1 MSIPKHVAKSAEI
14 LWLDA
19 LEAEQEGDREAALE
33 LAKKVVE
40 LDEKH
45 ADAWM
50 GIAFFT
56 LPPKSKGRQTLPDLT
71 EAAIALSAVRR
82 VVNINPEHNRAWDL
96 GGELL
101 VDHLGMLEHALEWW
115 EERRKISPNEVKPII
130 EQLAIL
136 IRLGYYEECADLL
149 EELYSDEIDIPET
162 NRMIYKIENVRRM
175 VEKATRSE
183 ENDIFSPQNPKGE
196 RWEIIHRMRKRKPM
210 SQTFFLLTFVAP
222 IVFLLGSISMAFL
235 GNTII
240 GQVIVFILI
249 IVLYFSINR
258 LAMGML
264 HKLNR
269 HALDLDRALDVETT
283 SGKICIPDDIRG
295 SKLYNSVISTRAPA
309 LKQRIEVIQSS
320 NEKIS
325 SKWKLDIPFEISAP
339 F

>member
-1 MSIPKHVAKSAEI
+1 VAKSPEI

-33 LAKKVVE
+33 LAKRVVD
-40 LDEKH
+40 LDESH
-45 ADAWM
+45 VDAWM

-56 LPPKSKGRQTLPDLT
+56 LPAKSKGRQKLPSLS
-71 EAAIALSAVRR
+71 EAATALSAVKR
-82 VVNINPEHNRAWDL
+82 VVGINPEHNRAWDL

-115 EERRKISPNEVKPII
+115 EERRKISPSEVKPII

-149 EELYSDEIDIPET
+149 EELYSDEIEIPET

-175 VEKATRSE
+175 VERATRSE

-196 RWEIIHRMRKRKPM
+196 RWEIIHNMRKRKPI

-240 GQVIVFILI
+240 GQIVVFILI

-283 SGKICIPDDIRG
+283 TGKICIPEDVRG
-295 SKLYNSVISTRAPA
+295 SKLYNSVIATRTPA
-309 LKQRIEVIQSS
+309 LKERIAIIHDS

-325 SKWKLDIPFEISAP
+325 TKWELEILFDISAP

>member
-1 MSIPKHVAKSAEI
+1 MAKSPEI

-33 LAKKVVE
+33 LAKRVVD
-40 LDEKH
+40 LDESH
-45 ADAWM
+45 VDAWM

-56 LPPKSKGRQTLPDLT
+56 LPAKSKGRQKLPSLS
-71 EAAIALSAVRR
+71 EAATALSAVKR
-82 VVNINPEHNRAWDL
+82 VVGINPEHNRAWDL

-115 EERRKISPNEVKPII
+115 EERRKISPSEVKPII

-149 EELYSDEIDIPET
+149 EELYSDEIEIPET

-175 VEKATRSE
+175 VERATRSE

-196 RWEIIHRMRKRKPM
+196 RWEIIHNMRKRKPI

-240 GQVIVFILI
+240 GQIVVFILI

-283 SGKICIPDDIRG
+283 TGKICIPEDVRG
-295 SKLYNSVISTRAPA
+295 SKLYNSVIATRTPA
-309 LKQRIEVIQSS
+309 LKERIAIIHDS

-325 SKWKLDIPFEISAP
+325 TKWELEIPFDISAP

>member
-1 MSIPKHVAKSAEI
+1 MTKSAEI

-19 LEAEQEGDREAALE
+19 LEAEQIGDREAALE
-33 LAKKVVE
+33 LAKKVVH
-40 LDEKH
+40 LDENH
-45 ADAWM
+45 VDAWM

-56 LPPKSKGRQTLPDLT
+56 LPVKNKGRQKLPDLT
-71 EAAIALSAVRR
+71 ESAIALSAVRR
-82 VVNINPEHNRAWDL
+82 VVKINPEHNRAWDL

-115 EERRKISPNEVKPII
+115 EERRKISPREVKPII
-130 EQLAIL
+130 EQLSIL
-136 IRLGYYEECADLL
+136 IRLGYYDACADLL
-149 EELYSDEIDIPET
+149 DELYSEEIEIPET

-175 VEKATRSE
+175 VERATRSE
-183 ENDIFSPQNPKGE
+183 QNDIFSPQNPKGE
-196 RWEIIHRMRKRKPM
+196 RWEIIHRMKKRKPM

-235 GNTII
+235 GNTIL

-249 IVLYFSINR
+249 IFLYFTINR

-283 SGKICIPDDIRG
+283 SGKICIPEDVRG
-295 SKLYNSVISTRAPA
+295 SKLYNSVISTRSPA
-309 LKQRIEVIQSS
+309 FKERIDVIHSS
-320 NEKIS
+320 NERIS
-325 SKWKLDIPFEISAP
+325 SKWELDIPFEISAP

>member
-1 MSIPKHVAKSAEI
+1 MAKSPEI

-33 LAKKVVE
+33 LAKRVVD
-40 LDEKH
+40 LDESH
-45 ADAWM
+45 VDAWM

-56 LPPKSKGRQTLPDLT
+56 LPAKSKGRQKLPSLS
-71 EAAIALSAVRR
+71 EAATALSAVKR
-82 VVNINPEHNRAWDL
+82 VVGINPEHNRAWDL

-115 EERRKISPNEVKPII
+115 EERRKISPSEVKPII

-149 EELYSDEIDIPET
+149 EELYSDEIEIPET

-175 VEKATRSE
+175 VERATRSE

-196 RWEIIHRMRKRKPM
+196 RWEIIHNMRKRKPI

-240 GQVIVFILI
+240 GQIVVFILI

-283 SGKICIPDDIRG
+283 TGKICIPEDVRG
-295 SKLYNSVISTRAPA
+295 SKLYNSVIATRTPA
-309 LKQRIEVIQSS
+309 LKERIAIIHDS

-325 SKWKLDIPFEISAP
+325 TKWELEILFDISAP